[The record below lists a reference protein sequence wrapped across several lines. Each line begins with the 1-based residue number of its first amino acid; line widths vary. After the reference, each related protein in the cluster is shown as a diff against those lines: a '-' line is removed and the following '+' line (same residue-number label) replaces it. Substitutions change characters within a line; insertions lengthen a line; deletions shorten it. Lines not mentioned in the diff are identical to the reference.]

1 MRMITLFVKIV
12 ILNRLRELAAHG
24 SGMTPRQG
32 RMNAGKRDRLDRYP
46 ECVYIRYSIMT
57 LRRRKTVAIVA
68 DLAPRQGEKV

>member
-1 MRMITLFVKIV
+1 
-12 ILNRLRELAAHG
+12 
-24 SGMTPRQG
+24 MTPRQG

-46 ECVYIRYSIMT
+46 ECVYMIRYSIMT